1 MFSIFNINIIIT
13 KNYFFE
19 HRLHMVNLLLS
30 TMDTEKYGMF
40 LLHQKVY
47 DQREETGQKQRE
59 KKHIKIKEHVLSAQ

>member
-1 MFSIFNINIIIT
+1 
-13 KNYFFE
+13 
-19 HRLHMVNLLLS
+19 MVNLLLS